1 MHIMRQEPRLCTL
14 AMKRKYKMAIWV
26 STSLLLYLG
35 SSQMGREDVGDKA
48 FSPCGE
54 ELQHHSC
61 SREYGKD
68 TANANLGYNNS
79 EA

>member
-1 MHIMRQEPRLCTL
+1 
-14 AMKRKYKMAIWV
+14 MKREYRIEIQLSA
-26 STSLLLYLG
+26 SLLLYLG
-35 SSQMGREDVGDKA
+35 SPQMGREVAGDKA

-68 TANANLGYNNS
+68 TANANSSFNS
-79 EA
+79 